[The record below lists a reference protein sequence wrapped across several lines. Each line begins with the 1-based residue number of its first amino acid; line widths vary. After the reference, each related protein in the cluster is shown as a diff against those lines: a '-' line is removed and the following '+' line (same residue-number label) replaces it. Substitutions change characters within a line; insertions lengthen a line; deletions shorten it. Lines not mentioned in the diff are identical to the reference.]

1 MDNQEAFLEAFGAAY
16 NAGVPGTV
24 NAKELHYIVHDR
36 ESGVL
41 EDTLLL
47 GDVAVVNRAEIG
59 RAREIVGPDG
69 STMTV
74 TARWDGDVWVEVDD
88 ALVLETRRWIEGD
101 FLVVARTTTRADGR
115 LVTSRAFMGKPRR
128 KAPTFDAAPPAAID
142 PAAEKRAKKKAK
154 KAKTKRAA
162 ALLEDED
169 AKSDAGSE
177 AESVYSHV
185 EKAVETVASGFGLGT
200 LFGGSAAKETE
211 SKTPKSADET
221 SALSARGAA
230 KPADAAAFFGQP
242 RSIPFCGSFPCTLRG
257 ARGHLYIFE
266 FHVGFAALN
275 LSHVAKWSAPA
286 KLVNNL
292 EIGAGSSL
300 LVGLTTGLNL
310 ELDGVGDRDAAYEC
324 MVNMLEK
331 IPPSPGEEVYGEP
344 DARIAAPLRVGFEPE
359 RYVFVHV
366 VQAGSLPEAAAGS
379 VAIATAALG
388 RYGAAVTSKG
398 PTIQGA
404 PTRFGRTLAFP
415 AAEADIASDCVVVA
429 VAGGGLGEDG
439 YGASTLGEAQLP
451 LATLPRDRAGAEE
464 VKENPFTVRLMPPGK
479 LGEAYE
485 GVETPDATASG
496 KDRSYRRDAARA
508 RRVTL
513 GDVSVVA
520 WVGTTSDLY
529 ELGAAATLA
538 EPSSDDVSIPAAL
551 RVPPA
556 VSRVTINV
564 HRVRGVVAKGGLGT
578 VDEDAELDGD
588 DGEPVDLRCRLK
600 IGDQMA
606 TTTPAP
612 HTPKEQATWGP
623 STRQFI
629 AMEPRGG
636 AMTVDLLAPGDVC
649 VGRVDVDISSLPMRP
664 AKGAFARAHWLK
676 LRRPTPEEDA
686 SSYAGSRRSSR
697 SGSGRSRA
705 SRMTKPVEPTGA
717 TFFGFR
723 FGGPVVQAASTVVE
737 EEESEEESVDESE
750 DESEYESTM
759 NGDAGEEEEYIGE
772 ILLDGFVDEGCG
784 AAARI
789 GKKRPLGEL
798 SIEILSMR
806 GITPDGKTERA
817 VPSVMFKMGGSWA
830 HLPASA
836 RGAPPAWRREIVAA
850 VYDPSDAADIG
861 VFDSADAD
869 APLGFINVPVS
880 RLPRDV
886 PLVSTLALTGGAT
899 ANPSAEITVRA
910 RYVSKTS
917 PAAFLLS
924 YFAPPLPR
932 SAYLFAN
939 AAGDGKGSGVEE
951 LVAQQREYAEDS
963 LLEGPAP
970 LPATMVGAM
979 LPRGAKMKKKDA
991 LGSARGVKACVVRVA
1006 AALDP
1011 FAGEIR
1017 AIRRAL
1023 SWESPLAAGALHVA
1037 LIAAACHPGLIFP
1050 AVALWSAARA
1060 SMNRKR
1066 GRWTLL
1072 GADKSDASGSFDIGR
1087 APPGSKLVGSEAAAV
1102 LGPDAP
1108 SELAGAD
1115 PSRSGKTN
1123 AAGVSAAS
1131 RALGVN
1137 PSVEMYEECVQM
1149 TYWAQALARHLV
1161 PGFETLHDLA
1171 SWKDVARSNAFML
1184 ACFGGAFFFLFVK
1197 VEAVLLVAAF
1207 VALRHPILGKPATL
1221 PYRLALAAES

>member
-16 NAGVPGTV
+16 NAGVPGVV
-24 NAKELHYIVHDR
+24 NAKELHSILHDR

-47 GDVAVVNRAEIG
+47 GDTAVVNRTEIG

-69 STMTV
+69 SAMTV

-101 FLVVARTTTRADGR
+101 FLVVARTTTRANGT

-128 KAPTFDAAPPAAID
+128 KAPTFEAAPPEAIELAA
-142 PAAEKRAKKKAK
+142 AKRAKKKAK
-154 KAKTKRAA
+154 KAKRAA

-177 AESVYSHV
+177 AESVYSQV
-185 EKAVETVASGFGLGT
+185 EKAVETVASGFGFGT

-211 SKTPKSADET
+211 SKSPKSADAA

-230 KPADAAAFFGQP
+230 KPADAAEFFGLN

-257 ARGHLYIFE
+257 AHGHLYIFE

-292 EIGAGSSL
+292 EIGSGASL

-310 ELDGVGDRDAAYEC
+310 DLVDVGDRDAAYEC

-331 IPPSPGEEVYGEP
+331 IPPSPGEEVHGEP
-344 DARIAAPLRVGFEPE
+344 DVRIAAPLRVGFDPE

-398 PTIQGA
+398 PSIQGA

-415 AAEADIASDCVVVA
+415 AAEADLASDCVVVA

-451 LATLPRDRAGAEE
+451 LAMLPRDRAGAEE

-485 GVETPDATASG
+485 GEETPDAAASG
-496 KDRSYRRDAARA
+496 KDRSYQRDAARA

-513 GDVSVVA
+513 GELSVVA

-564 HRVRGVVAKGGLGT
+564 HKVRGVIAKAGLST
-578 VDEDAELDGD
+578 VDEDAELDGDD

-600 IGDQMA
+600 IGDQVA
-606 TTTPAP
+606 TTAPAP
-612 HTPKEQATWGP
+612 HAPKEQATWGP

-636 AMTVDLLAPGDVC
+636 AMTVDLLGPGDVC

-664 AKGAFARAHWLK
+664 AKGAYARAHWLK
-676 LRRPTPEEDA
+676 LRRPPPEDDA

-705 SRMTKPVEPTGA
+705 SKKAKPVEPTGGS
-717 TFFGFR
+717 FFGFR
-723 FGGPVVQAASTVVE
+723 FGGAVVQAASTVVE
-737 EEESEEESVDESE
+737 EEEESEEESE
-750 DESEYESTM
+750 DESEYDDDESTM
-759 NGDAGEEEEYIGE
+759 NGDAGEDDEYIGE

-784 AAARI
+784 AAACI

-806 GITPDGKTERA
+806 GITPDGKTNRA

-830 HLPASA
+830 HLPASTG
-836 RGAPPAWRREIVAA
+836 GAPPAWRREIIAA

-869 APLGFINVPVS
+869 APLGFINVPVR
-880 RLPRDV
+880 RLPRDA

-899 ANPSAEITVRA
+899 ANPTAEITVRA
-910 RYVSKTS
+910 VYRPKVS
-917 PAAFLLS
+917 PGAFLLS
-924 YFAPPLPR
+924 YFAAPLPR

-939 AAGDGKGSGVEE
+939 ASGDGKGSGVEE

-979 LPRGAKMKKKDA
+979 LPRGAKIKKKDA

-1011 FAGEIR
+1011 FAGDIR
-1017 AIRRAL
+1017 AVRGAL

-1037 LIAAACHPGLIFP
+1037 LIAAAFHPGVIFP
-1050 AVALWSAARA
+1050 TVALWAAARA
-1060 SMNRKR
+1060 SKNRKR

-1072 GADKSDASGSFDIGR
+1072 GADKSEASGSFDIGR

-1115 PSRSGKTN
+1115 GWRFGKTN

-1137 PSVEMYEECVQM
+1137 PSVEMYEECVQA

-1161 PGFETLHDLA
+1161 PAFETLHDLV
-1171 SWKDVARSNAFML
+1171 SWKDMAKSNAFML

-1197 VEAVLLVAAF
+1197 VEAIFLVAAF

>member
-266 FHVGFAALN
+266 FYVGFAALN

-496 KDRSYRRDAARA
+496 KDRSYRRDALVRARA
-508 RRVTL
+508 R
-513 GDVSVVA
+513 G
-520 WVGTTSDLY
+520 
-529 ELGAAATLA
+529 
-538 EPSSDDVSIPAAL
+538 
-551 RVPPA
+551 
-556 VSRVTINV
+556 
-564 HRVRGVVAKGGLGT
+564 
-578 VDEDAELDGD
+578 
-588 DGEPVDLRCRLK
+588 
-600 IGDQMA
+600 
-606 TTTPAP
+606 
-612 HTPKEQATWGP
+612 
-623 STRQFI
+623 
-629 AMEPRGG
+629 
-636 AMTVDLLAPGDVC
+636 
-649 VGRVDVDISSLPMRP
+649 
-664 AKGAFARAHWLK
+664 
-676 LRRPTPEEDA
+676 
-686 SSYAGSRRSSR
+686 
-697 SGSGRSRA
+697 
-705 SRMTKPVEPTGA
+705 
-717 TFFGFR
+717 
-723 FGGPVVQAASTVVE
+723 
-737 EEESEEESVDESE
+737 
-750 DESEYESTM
+750 
-759 NGDAGEEEEYIGE
+759 
-772 ILLDGFVDEGCG
+772 
-784 AAARI
+784 
-789 GKKRPLGEL
+789 
-798 SIEILSMR
+798 
-806 GITPDGKTERA
+806 
-817 VPSVMFKMGGSWA
+817 
-830 HLPASA
+830 
-836 RGAPPAWRREIVAA
+836 
-850 VYDPSDAADIG
+850 
-861 VFDSADAD
+861 
-869 APLGFINVPVS
+869 
-880 RLPRDV
+880 
-886 PLVSTLALTGGAT
+886 
-899 ANPSAEITVRA
+899 
-910 RYVSKTS
+910 
-917 PAAFLLS
+917 
-924 YFAPPLPR
+924 
-932 SAYLFAN
+932 
-939 AAGDGKGSGVEE
+939 
-951 LVAQQREYAEDS
+951 
-963 LLEGPAP
+963 
-970 LPATMVGAM
+970 
-979 LPRGAKMKKKDA
+979 
-991 LGSARGVKACVVRVA
+991 
-1006 AALDP
+1006 
-1011 FAGEIR
+1011 
-1017 AIRRAL
+1017 
-1023 SWESPLAAGALHVA
+1023 
-1037 LIAAACHPGLIFP
+1037 
-1050 AVALWSAARA
+1050 
-1060 SMNRKR
+1060 
-1066 GRWTLL
+1066 
-1072 GADKSDASGSFDIGR
+1072 
-1087 APPGSKLVGSEAAAV
+1087 
-1102 LGPDAP
+1102 
-1108 SELAGAD
+1108 
-1115 PSRSGKTN
+1115 
-1123 AAGVSAAS
+1123 
-1131 RALGVN
+1131 
-1137 PSVEMYEECVQM
+1137 
-1149 TYWAQALARHLV
+1149 
-1161 PGFETLHDLA
+1161 
-1171 SWKDVARSNAFML
+1171 
-1184 ACFGGAFFFLFVK
+1184 
-1197 VEAVLLVAAF
+1197 
-1207 VALRHPILGKPATL
+1207 
-1221 PYRLALAAES
+1221 